1 MREYGKN
8 HKKGPS
14 DIKIGHSL
22 LPILQETTTFTNRK
36 SEGQKT
42 KMGRKKFSQKEYDVI
57 RKLLGSKM
65 RANRAQQKMVRH
77 TLRTVFEFN
86 ISDFNI
92 QGQAFGPA
100 DLDECLRR
108 GRIHVLDDATIEAMK
123 LRHAE
128 KKLHDEAVQQAEA
141 IADGEAVDWQ
151 KVLEEWNEYY
161 KNNPQ
166 EAER

>member
-1 MREYGKN
+1 MQYLTRLYTNDRVGQLARIDQKRQSTYCLFD
-8 HKKGPS
+8 KKE
-14 DIKIGHSL
+14 L
-22 LPILQETTTFTNRK
+22 LLQVQNKHF
-36 SEGQKT
+36 

-65 RANRAQQKMVRH
+65 RGNRAQQKMVRH

-141 IADGEAVDWQ
+141 IADGEVVDWQ

-161 KNNPQ
+161 KNNP
-166 EAER
+166 E